1 MRRRRRAA
9 CALRSGA
16 ATLRNEFSCSSPLR
30 SAPVR
35 SARPKQSPLPR
46 PQVEG
51 LIPVLSE
58 RGLLPGRL
66 PPGESLQSVREGL
79 SARAH
84 TDFLRAA
91 SLAFLS
97 GEGGAA

>member
-1 MRRRRRAA
+1 M
-9 CALRSGA
+9 
-16 ATLRNEFSCSSPLR
+16 
-30 SAPVR
+30 
-35 SARPKQSPLPR
+35 
-46 PQVEG
+46 EG